1 MVTCRAVFLAT
12 AYLASSPYTWS
23 HIVLTNP
30 VEDMSYVVTSKDMQ
44 FTFLYYI

>member
-1 MVTCRAVFLAT
+1 MD
-12 AYLASSPYTWS
+12 S

-44 FTFLYYI
+44 FTFLYTSNSFGLSYQV